1 MKTWKILKAGKGIV
15 AYVNTNEKD
24 NRDTSFYALQLARKH
39 FNDITISGTQLL
51 ADEEE
56 KAENIP
62 TLELY
67 YPEHFT
73 HDGIDYIL
81 TSLHCA
87 VWTNEAYG
95 FCNCADGTE
104 GNYIVTFNNKEDLQ
118 PVEVALPME

>member
-1 MKTWKILKAGKGIV
+1 MKTWKILKAGKVV

-39 FNDITISGTQLL
+39 FNDNTISGTQLL
-51 ADEEE
+51 EDKEE

-73 HDGIDYIL
+73 LDGIDYIL
-81 TSLHCA
+81 ISLHCA

-95 FCNCADGTE
+95 FCNCSDDTKW
-104 GNYIVTFNNKEDLQ
+104 NYIVSFNNKEDLQ

>member
-1 MKTWKILKAGKGIV
+1 MLILSVEHKNG
-15 AYVNTNEKD
+15 
-24 NRDTSFYALQLARKH
+24 
-39 FNDITISGTQLL
+39 
-51 ADEEE
+51 
-56 KAENIP
+56 NIP

-73 HDGIDYIL
+73 HDGIDYML